1 MLCMDLDG
9 VDGEALEDG
18 LMDTGPITIG
28 VVPIGVDLAL
38 VLGVHMDMDMDGKPK
53 QKIKAFSI
61 EIC

>member
-9 VDGEALEDG
+9 VGDGVALEDG

-38 VLGVHMDMDMDGKPK
+38 VLGVRMDGKPK